1 MPDLGPHGAVVV
13 ADMMFGDRDL
23 MRPKTKLI
31 VSEGVRMGIGGTL
44 ILVILFALSLI
55 VAALKQ

>member
-1 MPDLGPHGAVVV
+1 
-13 ADMMFGDRDL
+13 MMFGDRDL